1 MFASDNGMIPA
12 LIVLLRRGLA
22 NTHLMAD
29 VIIKYNHF
37 FYSYILSFVFS
48 SYIIALYVWINLIGR
63 THCYW
68 YGSDTRYSKH
78 NWKWIGSL
86 LLITYYHSFHLLSTV
101 CSLIISIVL
110 CVGLSYA
117 SLIIRRLQI
126 SKSISTFEAYSIW
139 YMVGINSICLW

>member
-48 SYIIALYVWINLIGR
+48 SYIIALYV
-63 THCYW
+63 
-68 YGSDTRYSKH
+68 
-78 NWKWIGSL
+78 
-86 LLITYYHSFHLLSTV
+86 
-101 CSLIISIVL
+101 
-110 CVGLSYA
+110 
-117 SLIIRRLQI
+117 
-126 SKSISTFEAYSIW
+126 
-139 YMVGINSICLW
+139 